1 MNRVVSVY
9 TNEHGHEVMSRG
21 GRLLCSPRD
30 PVREAQGWVSRQ
42 KIAVLDRHVLVL
54 GLGAAYHLK
63 ELLVACPQAQI
74 HVLELNEETIVSQSA
89 WLEQE
94 SARIAVYSS
103 AEILFKNNYNL
114 ILSFRPAWSNYEVPY
129 VHALLF
135 LTQKSDEALLQAA
148 EAEGLAKTA
157 SLLRNRQVPFTLTD
171 LHFLGEDGSHTEI
184 KVWRCLRELVE

>member
-1 MNRVVSVY
+1 MSRLVSVY
-9 TNEHGHEVMSRG
+9 TNEHGHQVMSRS

-30 PVREAQGWVSRQ
+30 PVREAQGWLSRQ
-42 KIAVLDRHVLVL
+42 KIAASDQRILVL

-63 ELLVACPQAQI
+63 ELLVAYPQVQV
-74 HVLELNEETIVSQSA
+74 HVLELNEETRMSQGE

-94 SARIAVYSS
+94 STRVAVYSS
-103 AEILFKNNYNL
+103 VDALFKNNYNL
-114 ILSFRPAWSNYEVPY
+114 ILSFRPAWSQYEVPY

-157 SLLRNRQVPFTLTD
+157 SLLKNRQVPFTLKD